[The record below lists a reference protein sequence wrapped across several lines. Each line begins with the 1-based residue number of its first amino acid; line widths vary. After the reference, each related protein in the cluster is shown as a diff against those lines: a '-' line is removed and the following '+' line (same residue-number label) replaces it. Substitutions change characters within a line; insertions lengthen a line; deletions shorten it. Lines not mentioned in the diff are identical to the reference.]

1 MNHCKWLM
9 IGSTTPC
16 NKSCRGEFCG
26 SHLQSVRNGSNGPTA
41 CVLYGVGVRGK
52 SQLCLNCGGKR
63 YRELKRYY
71 DKRIKNAVIDPN
83 DDSVK
88 DKIIKTPQDY
98 IQRLIIKAN
107 NKLDNNIIR

>member
-26 SHLQSVRNGSNGPTA
+26 YHLQSVRRGSFGPTP
-41 CVLYGVGVRGK
+41 CLRCGVGVRGK
-52 SQLCLNCGGKR
+52 SQICLGCGGKR

-71 DKRIKNAVIDPN
+71 DKRIKNAVIDPT
-83 DDSVK
+83 DDSVS

-98 IQRLIIKAN
+98 IQRFIIKAD
-107 NKLDNNIIR
+107 NKLDK

>member
-26 SHLQSVRNGSNGPTA
+26 HHLQCVRNNSTGPSP
-41 CVLYGVGVRGK
+41 CLICGVGVRGK
-52 SQLCLNCGGKR
+52 SQICKNCGGKR

-71 DKRIKNAVIDPN
+71 DKRVLNSSIDPN
-83 DDSVK
+83 N

-98 IQRLIIKAN
+98 IDRFIIKAN
-107 NKLDNNIIR
+107 NELDK